1 MLGFKVP
8 LVLVPRSGLQ
18 NWRREPRLWLPGS
31 RRGKCVNPGLSRE
44 ALGSR
49 KRLLQVGESCSVES
63 QSPGS
68 ALGGVGPGAGGEA
81 ASSASGCSG
90 RGCPGGQILSLS
102 GWFCVPAGAGLELL
116 FS

>member
-1 MLGFKVP
+1 MLGFEVS
-8 LVLVPRSGLQ
+8 LVLVPRSGFQ
-18 NWRREPRLWLPGS
+18 NWRREPRLPGS

-81 ASSASGCSG
+81 ASSASGWSG
-90 RGCPGGQILSLS
+90 RGVREDRS
-102 GWFCVPAGAGLELL
+102 
-116 FS
+116 